1 MITAIR
7 KIWIKTID
15 IDELLENFFIS
26 AIVAVLGIRLFLHIF
41 NYPALGAN
49 NLHIAH
55 MLWGG
60 FLMLVSI
67 ILLLAFLGRSVKG
80 YASVIAGFGFGT
92 FIDELGKFI
101 TRDNNYFF
109 QPAVALIYIIF
120 IVFFLGYYAIRR
132 VRKFSKEEYLINS
145 LEIMQDAVINDLD
158 EDEKKLALKLLA
170 KSDQKNP
177 ITKALQNLY
186 LKIDAIIPPQPN
198 IFIKSEKALKKF
210 YFSIASKGW
219 FIKLVTIFFMAV
231 ALVNFSLLIFVIIAV
246 PMVLIFIPTLKLTN
260 AITIFDYLSIF
271 ASFVAAVYTILGVLK
286 IRRSRLIAYRYF
298 KQSLLIS
305 IFVVQVFT
313 FYKEQ
318 LSGFSGLLFNIFLL
332 ICINFMIEREK
343 NLSIPQINK

>member
-41 NYPALGAN
+41 NYPQIGGN

-80 YASVIAGFGFGT
+80 WASVIAGFGFGT

-101 TRDNNYFF
+101 TRDNNYFY

-132 VRKFSKEEYLINS
+132 VRKFSEEEYLINS

-186 LKIDAIIPPQPN
+186 LKIDAIVPPKPN
-198 IFIKSEKALKKF
+198 IFIKSEKTLKKF
-210 YFSIASKGW
+210 YFSIASKEW

-231 ALVNFSLLIFVIIAV
+231 AFINLSILVMAIIAIPV
-246 PMVLIFIPTLKLTN
+246 VLFFMPTLKLTT

-271 ASFVAAVYTILGVLK
+271 ASFLAAVYTILGVLK
-286 IRRSRLIAYRYF
+286 IRLSRLTAYRFF

-318 LSGFSGLLFNIFLL
+318 LSGFTGLLFNIFLL

-343 NLSIPQINK
+343 NLSIAQINK